1 MWEHEFVASVA
12 RILAILLC
20 AAQSPSALDRA
31 AAAFT
36 RRDFNSAEQA
46 CIEIIRREPKRVQ
59 AHKLLGMVYT
69 AQERFSDAEAPFRRA
84 CELDAREEN
93 ACYYLGRTL
102 YALSRFR
109 ESRTAF
115 ETALR
120 NGKNRGRPLHGLALA
135 LEALGDGEQ
144 AEKRYR
150 EAIQAGESKA
160 RVDYGLFL
168 VKRGR
173 GSEGLE
179 LLRQA
184 GATAEAA
191 QISKMLASSPVV
203 RQTAAS
209 PVRFEP
215 RELDAVVRNGATGN
229 KYVIESMIAGVAVFD
244 YDNDGWPDIYFAN
257 GAETPGLRKT
267 DASYHNRLLRNLGN
281 GRFEDVTA
289 RAGVAGQGFSMGVAT
304 ADYDNDGCADLF
316 VTGVNSNT
324 LYHNRCDG
332 TFEDVTERAG
342 LRGDGTWAVGAG
354 WFDYDNDGWLDLFLV
369 RYMVWD
375 PDTEPYCGGMER
387 GHRTY
392 CHPRHYKPLP
402 NALYRNQGD
411 GTFLDVSTKTGI
423 GQHLGKGMGLA
434 FGDANQDGLLDIVV
448 SNDTMPNFL
457 FRNLGTGRFE
467 EVALRAG
474 VAYNAD
480 GREVSAM
487 GVDFRD
493 YDNDGRED
501 IFVPALSNETFNLF
515 RSVGGGRFMD
525 VAGQAGISAASL
537 PMSGWSTGFFDFNND
552 GWKDIF
558 TSNSHVQDNVELTS
572 SRKSRQ
578 ANTVFVN
585 EGGRFRM
592 ELIPGEAFHRGAAFG
607 DFDRDGRI
615 DVAVSRL
622 NEKAVWFRNISAGAG
637 HWITLRLRGVKSN
650 RDGIGALVRIETA
663 AGAQWNRVTTAVG
676 YACSSEPIVHF
687 GLGTEK
693 VVKVLEI
700 NWPSGTKTR
709 LENLPADRSV
719 VIEESSHQ

>member
-1 MWEHEFVASVA
+1 V
-12 RILAILLC
+12 LLL
-20 AAQSPSALDRA
+20 AAQPPATLDRA

-36 RRDFNSAEQA
+36 RRDFGTAEQV
-46 CIEIIRREPKRVQ
+46 CLEVIQREPKRVQ
-59 AHKLLGMVYT
+59 AHKLLGMVYA
-69 AQERFSDAEAPFRRA
+69 AQERFADAEAPFRRA

-102 YALSRFR
+102 YALSRFQ
-109 ESRTAF
+109 ESRAAL

-120 NGKNRGRPLHGLALA
+120 HRKDRGRPLHSLALA
-135 LEALGDGEQ
+135 LEALGDAEQ

-150 EAIQAGESKA
+150 EAIRAGEAKA

-168 VKRGR
+168 VKHGR
-173 GSEGLE
+173 GEEGLRV
-179 LLRQA
+179 LREA
-184 GATAEAA
+184 GATAEAERIA
-191 QISKMLASSPVV
+191 KVLAVSRAPRQAAAPPVH
-203 RQTAAS
+203 
-209 PVRFEP
+209 FEP
-215 RELDAVVRNGATGN
+215 HELPVVVRNGASGR

-244 YDNDGWPDIYFAN
+244 YDNDGWPDIYFTN
-257 GAETPGLRKT
+257 GAETPRLRKT
-267 DASYHNRLLRNLGN
+267 DASYYNRLLRNLGN
-281 GRFEDVTA
+281 GHFQDVTT
-289 RAGVAGQGFSMGVAT
+289 RAGVGGRGFSMGVAT

-332 TFEDVTERAG
+332 TFEDVTEHAG

-369 RYMVWD
+369 RYMFWD
-375 PDTEPYCGGMER
+375 PATEPYCGGREP

-392 CHPRHYKPLP
+392 CHPRHYEPLP
-402 NALYRNQGD
+402 NALYQNQGD
-411 GTFLDVSTKTGI
+411 GTFRDVSMKTGI
-423 GQHLGKGMGLA
+423 GRHVGKGMGLA

-457 FRNLGTGRFE
+457 FQNLGGGRFE
-467 EVALRAG
+467 EIALRAG

-487 GVDFRD
+487 GIDFRD

-501 IFVPALSNETFNLF
+501 FFIPALSNETFSLY
-515 RSVGGGRFMD
+515 RSLGGGRFMD
-525 VAGQAGISAASL
+525 ISGPAGISAASL
-537 PMSGWSTGFFDFNND
+537 PMGGWSNGFFDFNND

-572 SRKSRQ
+572 SRESRQ
-578 ANTVFVN
+578 ANSVFIN

-592 ELIPGEAFHRGAAFG
+592 ELIPGESFHRGAAFG
-607 DFDRDGRI
+607 DLDRDGRI

-622 NEKAVWFRNISAGAG
+622 NEKALWLRNVSTGHG
-637 HWITLRLRGVKSN
+637 HWVALRLRGEKSN

-663 AGAQWNRVTTAVG
+663 AGAQWNRMTTAVG
-676 YACSSEPIVHF
+676 YACSSEPVVHF
-687 GLGTEK
+687 GLGTENL
-693 VVKVLEI
+693 VKVLEI
-700 NWPSGTKTR
+700 DWPSGTRTR
-709 LENLPADRSV
+709 LENLPADRRL
-719 VIEESSHQ
+719 VINESTAP